1 MIPRGAAIFF
11 IVGVVG
17 AGLIGEYLSE
27 IANQAPTLVY
37 ENGPSLS
44 IIPEKINYR
53 LGEPVHIRII
63 NSGTVP
69 LTFSDS
75 SYGLK
80 IVGLDGTAIFL
91 PVSAQ
96 VISTLNPKE
105 EKTFVWDQTKTDGS
119 KIFQGRYKI
128 ISSTW
133 ADSSNVLKKSVTINI
148 FKTNQLT

>member
-37 ENGPSLS
+37 ENGTSLS

-75 SYGLK
+75 SYGLR
-80 IVGLDGTAIFL
+80 IVGLDGTVIFL
-91 PVSAQ
+91 PVSSQ
-96 VISTLNPKE
+96 VVSTLNPKE
-105 EKTFVWDQTKTDGS
+105 EKTFVWDQIKTDGS

-133 ADSSNVLKKSVTINI
+133 TDSTNVLKKSVTINI
-148 FKTNQLT
+148 FKPNQLT

>member
-37 ENGPSLS
+37 ENGTSLS

-53 LGEPVHIRII
+53 LGEPVHVRII

-75 SYGLK
+75 SYGLR
-80 IVGLDGTAIFL
+80 IVGLDGTVIFL
-91 PVSAQ
+91 PVSSQ
-96 VISTLNPKE
+96 VVSTLNPKE
-105 EKTFVWDQTKTDGS
+105 EKTFVWDQIKTDGS

-133 ADSSNVLKKSVTINI
+133 TDSTNVLKKSVTINI
-148 FKTNQLT
+148 FKPNQLT